1 MPLLETKVI
10 FSLVNVVVLKK
21 LTVPAT
27 SSIWTYVYI
36 LWPNTSV
43 AIFYPKKNLEVGFA
57 TEQKEKIIA
66 KDNFF
71 YTTMKYFIIIIIITM
86 SFDRRPLLIIGLPQG
101 SLTDRSCVMRIQRV
115 PTTLTRSSFL
125 LLDATRQL
133 YDPISH
139 CHFSLGI
146 LRVISVTLVVLHIR
160 RETPSTALS
169 IAFRVNLSFFMM
181 PNKKLNEMKGM
192 TKHEKFCAEKVTG
205 KIAQVTKKH

>member
-1 MPLLETKVI
+1 M
-10 FSLVNVVVLKK
+10 NVVVLKK

-36 LWPNTSV
+36 LWPNTSI

-66 KDNFF
+66 EYNFF
-71 YTTMKYFIIIIIITM
+71 YTTMKYFIIIITM
-86 SFDRRPLLIIGLPQG
+86 SFDP
-101 SLTDRSCVMRIQRV
+101 DRSIETSTADHRPPSRFANRSVLRHAH
-115 PTTLTRSSFL
+115 PTRSHDLGQVVTVL
-125 LLDATRQL
+125 LKTYPSVDATRQF

-146 LRVISVTLVVLHIR
+146 LRVISVSLVVLHIR

-181 PNKKLNEMKGM
+181 PNKKLNEMKGL